1 MDNLSI
7 EEPLIPGDKGTI
19 KVLPPKQPL
28 GLRIF
33 GHIVSYVFHPL
44 FIPTYVTWY
53 LIYLDTYAFVGI
65 DNRLAVFKLI
75 FVFFNTAFLPGF
87 AVFLMYQLKFIKSMY
102 LATQRE
108 RIIPYAV
115 SMIFY
120 FWAWYVS
127 KNQVEN
133 PDSFI
138 QFLLGT
144 FLAVCAVWLLNINN
158 KVSMHSTA
166 MGGLV
171 AFFAILGFNHSE
183 ASFFFL
189 SVALLI
195 AGMVCT
201 ARFLVSDHSQPEIYI
216 GFFAGIVTQLIAYW
230 YTS

>member
-1 MDNLSI
+1 MI
-7 EEPLIPGDKGTI
+7 EEGILPSHNGNERP
-19 KVLPPKQPL
+19 LPPEQPL
-28 GLRIF
+28 ALRIF

-53 LIYLDTYAFVGI
+53 LLYRDPYAFTGI
-65 DNRLAVFKLI
+65 DSRLAVFKLI

-87 AVFLMYQLKFIKSMY
+87 AVFLMYQLKLIRSMY
-102 LATQRE
+102 LKTQRE

-115 SMIFY
+115 AMIFY

-133 PDSFI
+133 PGSYI
-138 QFLLGT
+138 EFLLGT
-144 FLAVCAVWLLNINN
+144 FLAVCAVWMLNINN

-171 AFFAILGFNHSE
+171 AFFVLL
-183 ASFFFL
+183 SFSQYEGSALYL
-189 SVALLI
+189 SVAILI
-195 AGMVCT
+195 AGLVCT

-216 GFFAGIVTQLIAYW
+216 GFFAGVATQLIAHW
-230 YTS
+230 YLK